1 MARPKKAPAPA
12 PAPEAKPVKKPTKA
26 PAKKPAEKPEPMK
39 KASYE
44 YMDENGTIHWDKL
57 KNLLKEI

>member
-26 PAKKPAEKPEPMK
+26 PAEKTEPKK